1 MHRRHSRPST
11 VVAAVALA
19 CVAGLVTAAPAAAAP
34 AYSPAAPGSSGA
46 RADTAV
52 ARWITLVTGDSVGV
66 DASGEP
72 VRIVPGKGRDDIPIR
87 IERTKGRTLVL
98 PQDARQ
104 LIRTGRV
111 DERLFDI
118 GELNRSQYRG
128 NKRSGLPLIVTYGG
142 QGTASGARTAQG
154 LKSALRKDGTATVRR
169 TFPRIDADAVTFPA
183 TSAGSVWKTLT
194 RASTTGAGQRSAA
207 PGLERIWLDGVRKA
221 NLDRSVPQI
230 GAPAAWAAGYDGEGV
245 RIAVLDSGVDET
257 HPDLQG
263 RQAAEANFSWAADT
277 TDRLGHGTHVASIA
291 TGTGARSAEKFRGV
305 APGARILDAKVL
317 DDDGY
322 GTDSAVI
329 AGMEWAAS
337 QNADIVNLSLGGP
350 DRPGV
355 DPVEETVNR
364 LSAER
369 GILFV
374 AAAGNSGPGAGTLES
389 PGSADA
395 ALAVGSVDASD
406 VIAPSS
412 GRGPRAGGGAVKPD
426 VAAPG
431 VGITAASAPN
441 SRIAGEVGEQPP
453 GYVTISG
460 TSMATPHVA
469 GAAALLKQQHPQ
481 WTNTELKAALVAG
494 ARPGGAGV
502 FAEGSGRVDVAAA
515 MKVSVVAEP
524 ASVGFARQAYPHA
537 DDKPETRKLTYRNL
551 DDEPMTLD
559 LSVTASGPDGK
570 PGPAGMFTLGAKR
583 LTVPA
588 GGTVAVDLTADTR
601 PGGDVNGMYSAMVTA
616 RGAGGTV
623 RTAAAVEREVETY
636 EVTVRHLDRA
646 GEPAKDYW
654 PSLNRLSGLGA
665 PGQDYATAGAG
676 DGTYTARLPKGVY
689 YLDALIFEEDE
700 SRSQIS
706 APHFEVGKDT
716 TVTLDAR
723 TAKPI
728 SITGPDPAAERVFA
742 ETFIELDTP
751 DFGFSAG
758 MTGASFATMR
768 TAQLGPDF
776 STDGTLFQQFN
787 AFDRRGTNEYRLAY
801 GDKVTRLATGF
812 ERHAERAELAR
823 VGLRLGA
830 TVGGKQGA
838 LVAMPF
844 IEGSFGSIF
853 SPSVTR
859 PLPGAATLFLTAA
872 AGTTWSIWL
881 DQLDNTGSFAEI
893 SHGTGIKRYE
903 AGRAYRNDLGIG
915 VFGPGLGISHGVVR
929 DGDTVTGCLD
939 LLQDGG
945 GNWSFTDTDTLSTAL
960 YRNGVEVDGSGN
972 MLNCGQG
979 VAVPAETGTFRLT
992 ASAVRGGASTAATE
1006 VSAAWT
1012 FTSGHTDS
1020 AQSLPI
1026 SVVRFTPRIAVD
1038 STARAGALMRV
1049 PVSVQGAAAGKNL
1062 ASLVV
1067 HVSHDGKTWKKT
1079 PVVGGGVVVRNPQA
1093 GQAIS
1098 FRATVADK
1106 QGNTLTQTIRNA
1118 YRGK

>member
-1 MHRRHSRPST
+1 MHRRDSGPST

-19 CVAGLVTAAPAAAAP
+19 CVAGLVTAVPAAAGP
-34 AYSPAAPGSSGA
+34 ASGPPAPGSSGA
-46 RADTAV
+46 RADTVV

-66 DASGEP
+66 DAAGEP
-72 VRIVPGKGRDDIPIR
+72 VRIVPGKGRDGIPIR

-104 LIRTGRV
+104 LVRSGRV
-111 DERLFDI
+111 DERLFDV
-118 GELNRSQYRG
+118 GELNTSQYRG
-128 NKRSGLPLIVTYGG
+128 SERSGLPLILTYGG
-142 QGTASGARTAQG
+142 RGTTSGERTAKG
-154 LKSALRKDGTATVRR
+154 LKSALREDGAATVRR
-169 TFPRIDADAVTFPA
+169 TFPRIDADAVTVPA
-183 TSAGSVWKTLT
+183 PSAGSVWKTLT
-194 RASTTGAGQRSAA
+194 RASATGAGQRSAA

-221 NLDRSVPQI
+221 DLDRSVPQI

-263 RQAAEANFSWAADT
+263 RQVAEANFSWAADT
-277 TDRLGHGTHVASIA
+277 KDRLGHGTHVASIA
-291 TGTGARSAEKFRGV
+291 SGTGAKSAEKFRGV
-305 APGARILDAKVL
+305 APGSRILDAKVL

-322 GTDSAVI
+322 GSDSAVI

-369 GILFV
+369 GVLFV

-395 ALAVGSVDASD
+395 ALAVGSVDTSE

-426 VAAPG
+426 VTAPG
-431 VGITAASAPN
+431 VEITAASAPG

-494 ARPGGAGV
+494 ARPGGAGA
-502 FAEGSGRVDVAAA
+502 FAEGSGRVDAAAA
-515 MKVSVVAEP
+515 MTVSVVAEP
-524 ASVGFARQAYPHA
+524 TSVGFARQVYPHA

-551 DDEPMTLD
+551 GGEPMTLD
-559 LSVTASGPDGK
+559 LSVTAAGPDGK
-570 PGPAGMFTLGAKR
+570 PGPAGMFTLGAER
-583 LTVPA
+583 LTVPS
-588 GGTVAVDLTADTR
+588 GGTAAVDLTADTR
-601 PGGDVNGMYSAMVTA
+601 PGGEVNGMYSATVTA
-616 RGAGGTV
+616 QGAGRTV
-623 RTAAAVEREVETY
+623 RTVAALEREVETY
-636 EVTVRHLDRA
+636 DVTVRHLDRA
-646 GEPAKDYW
+646 GEPAKEYW

-665 PGQDYATAGAG
+665 PGTDYASAGAG
-676 DGTYTARLPKGVY
+676 GTYTARLPKGVY

-700 SRSQIS
+700 GRSRIS
-706 APHFEVGKDT
+706 APHFEVTKDT

-751 DFGFSAG
+751 DYGFSAG
-758 MTGASFATMR
+758 MTGPSFETMR

-801 GDKVTRLATGF
+801 GSKVTRLATGF
-812 ERHAERAELAR
+812 ERQAGREELAR

-838 LVAMPF
+838 LVATPF
-844 IEGSFGSIF
+844 IDGSFGSIF

-859 PLPGAATLFLTAA
+859 PLPAAATLFLSAA
-872 AGTTWSIWL
+872 AGTTWSIGL
-881 DQLDNTGSFAEI
+881 DQWDDTGSSPEI

-915 VFGPGLGISHGVVR
+915 VFGPGLGTSQGVVR
-929 DGDTVTGCLD
+929 HGDTITGCLD
-939 LLQDGG
+939 LFRDGT
-945 GNWSFTDTDTLSTAL
+945 GNWSFSDTDTLSTAL
-960 YRNGVEVDGSGN
+960 YRGGVEVDGSGD
-972 MLNCGQG
+972 MLNCWQG
-979 VAVPAETGTFRLT
+979 VTVPADTGTFRLT
-992 ASAVRGGASTAATE
+992 ATAARGGGSSAATE

-1012 FTSGHTDS
+1012 FTSGHT
-1020 AQSLPI
+1020 ATEQSLPV
-1026 SVVRFTPRIAVD
+1026 SVVRFTPRLAAD

-1067 HVSHDGKTWKKT
+1067 HVSHDGKTWKKAA
-1079 PVVGGGVVVRNPQA
+1079 VVGGGVIVRNPQA

-1098 FRATVADK
+1098 FRAVVADK
-1106 QGNTLTQTIRNA
+1106 QGNTLTQTIRDA